1 MDSTDWEA
9 ELTADVVEDRY
20 GFTVSAVEPVPTSNE
35 TTVQRVLTDDG
46 RRLVVKKYRAT
57 ARDDTLRIALDMSEY
72 CRAAQLPVPQV
83 HPDMDGYLVTIAQGN
98 AWSVADEAPG
108 IVSASA
114 MTLALAE
121 HIGSVL
127 GRMHRVLAAYPLP
140 ERVQQCRWRTEPV
153 ERALAQCDAVL
164 HRALRHRRV
173 HGGQLISDL
182 DQRREDLHGHAHRL
196 RQQLP
201 ENLIDHALHAHMS
214 RTHLTTADDKV
225 TGIIGFHG
233 STGITAWELG
243 RAAFEP
249 RTVATSPNWP
259 ACAMAMLAAY
269 REENPA
275 LPLADLRACIRI
287 ALLDLLFGL
296 HGATT
301 AEHEL
306 SAVAKADSQLHW
318 SQRQTTIRRLLD
330 HLDDLDDAFAA
341 LGPGTG
347 RP

>member
-9 ELTADVVEDRY
+9 ELTADVLEDRY
-20 GFTVSAVEPVPTSNE
+20 GFAAAAVEPVPTSTE
-35 TTVQRVLTDDG
+35 TTVRRVLTDDG
-46 RRLVVKKYRAT
+46 QRLVVKKYRAT
-57 ARDDTLRIALDMSEY
+57 AREDSLRVALDMSEY
-72 CRAAQLPVPQV
+72 CRAARLPVPRV
-83 HPDMDGYLVTIAQGN
+83 HPDMEGCLVTIAQGN

-108 IVSASA
+108 IVSTSA

-140 ERVQQCRWRTEPV
+140 ERVQQSRWRTEPV
-153 ERALAQCDAVL
+153 EHALAQCDAVL

-196 RQQLP
+196 RGQLP
-201 ENLIDHALHAHMS
+201 ENLVDHALHAHLS
-214 RTHLTTADDKV
+214 RTHLVVAADMV

-233 STGITAWELG
+233 ARSVTAWELG

-249 RTVATSPNWP
+249 RTVATSSGW
-259 ACAMAMLAAY
+259 AARALAMLAAY
-269 REENPA
+269 REENPT
-275 LPLADLRACIRI
+275 LPFADLQACTRI
-287 ALLDLLFGL
+287 ALLDLLFSL

-306 SAVAKADSQLHW
+306 PAVAQADSQLHW
-318 SQRQTTIRRLLD
+318 SQRQMTIRRLLD